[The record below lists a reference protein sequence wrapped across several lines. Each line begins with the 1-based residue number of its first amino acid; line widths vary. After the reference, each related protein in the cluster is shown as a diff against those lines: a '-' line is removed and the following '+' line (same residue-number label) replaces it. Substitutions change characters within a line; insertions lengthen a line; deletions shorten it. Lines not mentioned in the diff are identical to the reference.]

1 MILERTIA
9 PVFAANCYV
18 LAAGPGEPALVVDP
32 GAGAA
37 RGALALLRSHRL
49 TLSAILL
56 THGHADHVW
65 DCQAL
70 IEAAHAEGLLTS
82 DDAVDVPVYIPERDR
97 YRLE

>member
-37 RGALALLRSHRL
+37 RGALALLRSKPCPCCWVCR
-49 TLSAILL
+49 SPWCWPAS
-56 THGHADHVW
+56 GPA
-65 DCQAL
+65 
-70 IEAAHAEGLLTS
+70 
-82 DDAVDVPVYIPERDR
+82 
-97 YRLE
+97 